1 MICLAVGQP
10 PVRPVECWHLH
21 ERSAWHKGGQQVSL
35 DFVSNEEI
43 IQEARRRVNQGAWD
57 YLVGGSESET
67 TLRRNRHAFDKVAFR
82 PRILVDVSSVDPSTT
97 FLGMK
102 LRIPAILA
110 PIGSLQVFDP
120 EGAVGVTRAATEFG
134 VMHCVS
140 TATLPPLEETAAATP
155 TPKIFQL
162 YVFGDDKWVED
173 LIGRVKDA
181 GYAAL
186 ALTVDVAHYSRRERP
201 MLTRYQPP
209 TRRIG
214 TAPERRWQAG
224 LTWDT
229 MDKIRDM
236 AGLPFML
243 KGVQT
248 AEDADIAVDHG
259 VDYIWV
265 SNHGGRQIDHGLGSL
280 DTLPEIADV
289 VKGRAKI
296 IVDGGVQRGSDILK
310 ALALGADVV
319 ALGRLQGWGL
329 AAAGQ
334 AGVVRMLEILEDEL
348 ISAMGM
354 TGLTSI
360 DQVTEKYIC
369 RAEPVTDAHE
379 MSSWVNMPVGRIL

>member
-1 MICLAVGQP
+1 LA
-10 PVRPVECWHLH
+10 
-21 ERSAWHKGGQQVSL
+21 L
-35 DFVSNEEI
+35 DFVSNEELI
-43 IQEARRRVNQGAWD
+43 REARRRLPQGAWD

-67 TLRRNRHAFDKVAFR
+67 TLRRNRLAFDKVAFR
-82 PRILVDVSSVDPSTT
+82 PRILVDVSNVDPSVT
-97 FLGMK
+97 FLGQK

-120 EGAVGVTRAATEFG
+120 DGAVAVTRAASDFG

-140 TATLPPLEETAAATP
+140 TATLPSLEETMAASP

-162 YVFGDDKWVED
+162 YVFGDDQWVED

-181 GYAAL
+181 GYSSL

-209 TRRIG
+209 TRRVG

-248 AEDADIAVDHG
+248 AEDAEIAVQHG

-280 DTLPEIADV
+280 DTLPEIVDAV
-289 VKGRAKI
+289 SGRAKI
-296 IVDGGVQRGSDILK
+296 IVDGGVQRGGDILK
-310 ALALGADVV
+310 AIALGADVV

-329 AAAGQ
+329 AAGGQ
-334 AGVVRMLEILEDEL
+334 AGLVRMLEILEDEL
-348 ISAMGM
+348 VSAMGL
-354 TGLTSI
+354 TGLTSM
-360 DQVTEKYIC
+360 DQVTRKYVC
-369 RAEPVTDAHE
+369 PAEPVTDAHE
-379 MSSWVNMPVGRIL
+379 MSSWVNMPVARII

>member
-1 MICLAVGQP
+1 LA
-10 PVRPVECWHLH
+10 
-21 ERSAWHKGGQQVSL
+21 L
-35 DFVSNEEI
+35 DFVSNEELI
-43 IQEARRRVNQGAWD
+43 REARRRLPQGAWD

-67 TLRRNRHAFDKVAFR
+67 TLRRNRLAFDKVAFR
-82 PRILVDVSSVDPSTT
+82 PRILVDVSNVDPSVT
-97 FLGMK
+97 FLGQK

-110 PIGSLQVFDP
+110 PIGSLQLFDP
-120 EGAVGVTRAATEFG
+120 DGAVAVTRAASDFG

-140 TATLPPLEETAAATP
+140 TATLPSLEETMAASP

-162 YVFGDDKWVED
+162 YVFGDDQWVED

-181 GYAAL
+181 GYSAL

-209 TRRIG
+209 TRRVG

-248 AEDADIAVDHG
+248 AEDAEIAVQHG

-280 DTLPEIADV
+280 DTLPEIVDAV
-289 VKGRAKI
+289 SGRAKI
-296 IVDGGVQRGSDILK
+296 IVDGGVQRGGDILK
-310 ALALGADVV
+310 AIALGADVV
-319 ALGRLQGWGL
+319 ALGRLQGGGL
-329 AAAGQ
+329 AAGGQ
-334 AGVVRMLEILEDEL
+334 AGLVRMLEILEDEL
-348 ISAMGM
+348 VSAMGL
-354 TGLTSI
+354 TGLTSM
-360 DQVTEKYIC
+360 DQVTRKYVC
-369 RAEPVTDAHE
+369 PAEPVTDAHE
-379 MSSWVNMPVGRIL
+379 MSSWVNMPVARII